1 MVLSEV
7 RADLRSLTLAFAA
20 IGGVTFLDVALHI
33 TNTTTVAVSF
43 LLVVLLAAANAR
55 LWVAG
60 LASVVAMLAFNF
72 FFIAP
77 VGTFTVADPQDWAAL
92 VAFLVVSLVASNL
105 SAASRARAASAMQ
118 RAQLLEERRSADVAR
133 QSEALQSALLASL
146 AHDLKTPLTAI
157 RIAADNL
164 QAGWPSPDQR
174 RDQAEIVLSEVNR
187 LTRLFESILDM
198 ARLEAG
204 RVAAARQ
211 WVHPLQIVEAA
222 RGQVEHFLRDHPV
235 DVREEHTALVELD
248 PRLTAAALSHLLEN
262 AALYAP
268 AGTAITVTLST
279 SADGLLISVRD
290 RGPGIPDEEM
300 PRLFDRFF
308 RGRYARGTPGTGM
321 GLAIAR
327 GLLTLEQGRIWA
339 GNCADGGAEF
349 HIAVTAPV
357 RASDA
362 IEETPAR

>member
-1 MVLSEV
+1 
-7 RADLRSLTLAFAA
+7 
-20 IGGVTFLDVALHI
+20 
-33 TNTTTVAVSF
+33 VSF
-43 LLVVLLAAANAR
+43 LLVVLLTAANAR

-60 LASVVAMLAFNF
+60 FASAAAMLTFNF

-105 SAASRARAASAMQ
+105 SAASRARAAAAVQ

-133 QSEALQSALLASL
+133 QGEALQSALLASL

-164 QAGWPSPDQR
+164 QARWLSPEQR
-174 RDQAEIVLSEVNR
+174 SEQTGIVLSEVNR

-198 ARLEAG
+198 ARIEAG
-204 RVAAARQ
+204 RVVTARQ
-211 WVHPLQIVEAA
+211 WVHPLEIVEAA
-222 RGQVEHFLRDHPV
+222 QGQVEHFLRDHPM
-235 DVREEHTALVELD
+235 DVRETNSSLVEVD
-248 PRLTAAALSHLLEN
+248 PRLTSAALSHLLEN

-268 AGTAITVTLST
+268 AGTAITVTVST
-279 SADGLLISVRD
+279 DPDGLLLTVRD
-290 RGPGIPDEEM
+290 RGPGIPADEL

-308 RGRYARGTPGTGM
+308 RGRHARGTPGTGM

-327 GLLTLEQGRIWA
+327 GLLALEQGRIWA
-339 GNCADGGAEF
+339 DNHPDGGAEF
-349 HIAVTAPV
+349 HMAVAAPV
-357 RASDA
+357 RSPNL
-362 IEETPAR
+362 IPESP

>member
-1 MVLSEV
+1 VVSEA
-7 RADLRSLTLAFAA
+7 RADVRYLTLTLAA
-20 IGGVTFLDVALHI
+20 IGSVTVIYRALHVR
-33 TNTTTVAVSF
+33 NPTTVAVSF

-60 LASVVAMLAFNF
+60 LSAVAAMLTFNF
-72 FFIAP
+72 CFIPP

-105 SAASRARAASAMQ
+105 SAASRARAASAVQ

-133 QSEALQSALLASL
+133 QGEALQSALLASF

-164 QAGWPSPDQR
+164 QANWLSPEQR
-174 RDQAEIVLSEVNR
+174 RDQTGIVLSEVKR

-198 ARLEAG
+198 ARIEAG
-204 RVAAARQ
+204 RVTPARR
-211 WVHPLQIVEAA
+211 WVHPLEIVEAA
-222 RGQVEHFLRDHPV
+222 QGQVEHFLHDHPTE
-235 DVREEHTALVELD
+235 VREDNTMLVELD

-268 AGTAITVTLST
+268 AGTAITITVST
-279 SADGLLISVRD
+279 SADGLLVSVRD
-290 RGPGIPDEEM
+290 RGPGIPAEEL
-300 PRLFDRFF
+300 PHLFDRFF
-308 RGRYARGTPGTGM
+308 RGRQAGSTPGTGM

-327 GLLTLEQGRIWA
+327 GLLALEGGRISA
-339 GNCADGGAEF
+339 GNHQDGGAEF
-349 HIAVTAPV
+349 QMAVAAAV
-357 RASDA
+357 RTPDA
-362 IEETPAR
+362 IEETSAP

>member
-1 MVLSEV
+1 VVSES
-7 RADLRSLTLAFAA
+7 RADLRSLVLALAA
-20 IGGVTFLDVALHI
+20 MGTVTVLYRALHVR
-33 TNTTTVAVSF
+33 NPTTVAVSF

-60 LASVVAMLAFNF
+60 LAAVVGMLTFNF

-77 VGTFTVADPQDWAAL
+77 VGTFTVADPEDWAAL

-133 QSEALQSALLASL
+133 QGEALQSALLASL

-164 QAGWPSPDQR
+164 QANWLSPEQR
-174 RDQAEIVLSEVNR
+174 REQTGIVLSEVKR

-198 ARLEAG
+198 ARIDGG

-211 WVHPLQIVEAA
+211 WAHPLEIIEAA
-222 RGQVEHFLRDHPV
+222 RGQVEHFLRDHPI
-235 DVREEHTALVELD
+235 DVRDENTMLVELD

-268 AGTAITVTLST
+268 GGTAITVTAST

-290 RGPGIPDEEM
+290 RGPGIPAEEL
-300 PRLFDRFF
+300 PQLFDRFF
-308 RGRYARGTPGTGM
+308 RGRHARGTPGTGM
-321 GLAIAR
+321 GLVIAR
-327 GLLTLEQGRIWA
+327 GLLALEGGQVSA
-339 GNCADGGAEF
+339 GNDPDGGADF
-349 HIAVTAPV
+349 RIAVAARV
-357 RASDA
+357 RLPGV
-362 IEETPAR
+362 IEEAAAT

>member
-1 MVLSEV
+1 MVPSEA
-7 RADLRSLTLAFAA
+7 RADFRSLTLALGA
-20 IGGVTFLDVALHI
+20 IGGVTLLYRVLRV
-33 TNTTTVAVSF
+33 TNTTTVAVSY

-60 LASVVAMLAFNF
+60 LASVAAMLTFNF

-77 VGTFTVADPQDWAAL
+77 VGTFTVADPQNWAAL
-92 VAFLVVSLVASNL
+92 MAFLVVSLVASNL
-105 SAASRARAASAMQ
+105 SAASRARATSAVQ
-118 RAQLLEERRSADVAR
+118 RAQLLEERRSADLAR

-164 QAGWPSPDQR
+164 QASWLSSAQR
-174 RDQAEIVLSEVNR
+174 QEQTEIVRSEVTR

-198 ARLEAG
+198 ARIEAG
-204 RVAAARQ
+204 GVSPARQ
-211 WVHPLQIVEAA
+211 WVHPLEIVEAA
-222 RGQVEHFLRDHPV
+222 A
-235 DVREEHTALVELD
+235 TLVELD
-248 PRLTAAALSHLLEN
+248 PRLTSAALSHLLEN

-268 AGTAITVTLST
+268 AGTSITVTVST

-290 RGPGIPDEEM
+290 RGPGISGEEL

-308 RGRYARGTPGTGM
+308 RGRHARGTPGTGM

-327 GLLTLEQGRIWA
+327 GLLALEQGQISA
-339 GNCADGGAEF
+339 GNHPDGGAEF
-349 HIAVTAPV
+349 QMAVAAPV
-357 RASDA
+357 RSPDVIDEVPAS
-362 IEETPAR
+362 